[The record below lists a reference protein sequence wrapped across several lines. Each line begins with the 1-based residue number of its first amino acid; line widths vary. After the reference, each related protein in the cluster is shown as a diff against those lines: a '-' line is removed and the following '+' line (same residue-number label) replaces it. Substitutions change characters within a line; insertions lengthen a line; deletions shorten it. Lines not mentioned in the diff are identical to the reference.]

1 MPFRFNLIGRN
12 QASCQ
17 VFLDICPDFTAD
29 TDLSASAFIHKY
41 WTIYQGHAQRSNSMN
56 GQIFELII
64 STMLINKEI
73 MPFFIQSNVA
83 FVPNVR
89 YDVLLNSSEEGL
101 IGLSLKTSLRERYK
115 QADLEAYALKNVHRR
130 SKSFIITASSHEAI
144 NVNRKIEHGELL
156 ALNKV
161 YHYQDIDELIE
172 KLAQLTF
179 IIPSPVEIV
188 TGKSIH
194 NRTP

>member
-12 QASCQ
+12 QDSCQ
-17 VFLDICPDFTAD
+17 VFLEICPDFTAD
-29 TDLSASAFIHKY
+29 ADLSASKFIDKY
-41 WTIYQGHAQRSNSMN
+41 WTIYQDHPRRSNSMN

-64 STMLINKEI
+64 STMLINQKI
-73 MPFFIQSNVA
+73 TPFFIQSNVA

-89 YDVLLNSSEEGL
+89 YDILLNSSEVGL

-130 SKSFIITASSHEAI
+130 SESFIITASANEAR
-144 NVNRKIEHGELL
+144 NVNKKIEHGELL

-161 YHYQDIDELIE
+161 YHYQDIDELIK
-172 KLAQLTF
+172 KLAQFTF
-179 IIPSPVEIV
+179 IIPAPVEIV
-188 TGKSIH
+188 TGKSIT
-194 NRTP
+194 R

>member
-1 MPFRFNLIGRN
+1 MPFRYNLIGRN
-12 QASCQ
+12 QDSCN

-29 TDLSASAFIHKY
+29 ADLSASAFIHKY
-41 WTIYQGHAQRSNSMN
+41 WTIYNNYTPRSNSMN

-73 MPFFIQSNVA
+73 TPFFIQSNVA

-89 YDVLLNSSEEGL
+89 YDILLNSLEMGL

-115 QADLEAYALKNVHRR
+115 QADLEAYALKNVHRK
-130 SKSFIITASSHEAI
+130 SKSFIITANSREAS
-144 NVNRKIEHGELL
+144 NVNRKIEEGELL

-179 IIPSPVEIV
+179 TIPAPVEIV
-188 TGKSIH
+188 KGRAIS
-194 NRTP
+194 N